1 MEKILRIFEPLL
13 ALGRHLARA
22 PLDLLCP
29 PACAACRSQINHSSD
44 VLCQKCW
51 SWLQENLLS
60 PACPVCGH
68 NVGQYSLLEG
78 RCHRCQHRRPV
89 VQNVV
94 RVGDYQNTLR
104 ELILAFKFHHQS
116 HLDDFLGRLL
126 SAAILGMPSLAGVDT
141 LVPIPLH
148 WRRRWTRRYNQ
159 ADLLA
164 FSAAK
169 YLHQQ
174 GLSVNISFDLLR
186 IRNTPPQTSLTTSER
201 IINLRGA
208 FAVRCDTPFNGKH
221 ICLVDDVST
230 TGTTLRVAAQT
241 LHKAGA
247 RQISAAVL
255 AVAAND

>member
-1 MEKILRIFEPLL
+1 MEKILRICEPLL
-13 ALGRHLARA
+13 AAGRHLARA

-29 PACAACRSQINHSSD
+29 PACAACRSQINQSSD

-51 SWLQENLLS
+51 ARLQENLLS
-60 PACPVCGH
+60 RACPVCGH
-68 NVGQYSLLEG
+68 NVGQYSLIEG
-78 RCHRCQHRRPV
+78 RCHRCQHSRPV

-94 RVGDYQNTLR
+94 RVGDYQNTLSD
-104 ELILAFKFHHQS
+104 LILAFKFQRQN

-126 SAAILGMPSLAGVDT
+126 SDAILGTPALADVEI

-148 WRRRWTRRYNQ
+148 WRRRWARRYNQ
-159 ADLLA
+159 SELLV

-169 YLHQQ
+169 HLHRQ
-174 GLSVNISFDLLR
+174 GRSLNISHDLLR
-186 IRNTPPQTSLTTSER
+186 IRNTPPQTSLTFSER
-201 IINLRGA
+201 LINLRGA
-208 FAVRCDTPFNGKH
+208 FAIRNDAIFNDKH

-241 LHKAGA
+241 LRKAGA